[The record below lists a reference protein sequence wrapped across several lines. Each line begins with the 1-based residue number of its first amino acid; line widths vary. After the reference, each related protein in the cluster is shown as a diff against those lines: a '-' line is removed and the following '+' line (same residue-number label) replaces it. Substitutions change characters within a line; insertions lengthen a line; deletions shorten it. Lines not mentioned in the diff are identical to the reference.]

1 MHNTINPKK
10 RPLFAAILV
19 IAAVA
24 AGFLVLRPG
33 ASRAAVAGGP
43 AAAAVPV
50 STAAVKLGSLDI
62 YIDGLGTVTPIS
74 TITVTS
80 RVVGELT
87 QVAYQEG
94 QIVKKGDLL
103 AVIDPRPYQA
113 ALNQAQG
120 QLARDQAMLR
130 NARLD
135 LARYQDAYRQHAIP
149 EQQLATQ
156 QAVVDG
162 DAGVVQ
168 LDQGNLESAQVNVD
182 YTRIVS
188 PIDGRVGL
196 RQVDQGN
203 IVQANG
209 TVPLATITQLQPITV
224 IFTIAED
231 SLSEVLPALGKSL
244 PLKVLALDRTQQKQL
259 ATGTLLTLDNQ
270 VDPATGTVKA
280 RAVFPNEAN
289 ELYPNQF
296 VNARLVLKTLTQV
309 DLIPSAAVQLND
321 AQRFVYVVQPDGTV
335 QSRPVNVTAIDGE
348 TAAVT
353 GVQMGENV
361 VIDGFDRLQAGM
373 KVSIRRQPAAPTQP
387 AGAQTKAAGAP

>member
-1 MHNTINPKK
+1 MHNEIKPKR
-10 RPLFAAILV
+10 RPIFAAIL
-19 IAAVA
+19 IATALG
-24 AGFLVLRPG
+24 AGAIGSRQIVLRAADARGQG
-33 ASRAAVAGGP
+33 AG
-43 AAAAVPV
+43 AVPV
-50 STAAVKLGSLDI
+50 STVAVKLGSLDI
-62 YIDGLGTVTPIS
+62 YIDGIGTVIPTS
-74 TITVTS
+74 TISVTS

-87 QVAYQEG
+87 EVDYKEG

-113 ALNQAQG
+113 TLDQAKG

-130 NARLD
+130 NAQLD

-156 QAVVDG
+156 QSTVDG
-162 DAGVVQ
+162 DAGIVQ
-168 LDQGNLESAQVNVD
+168 LDQGNLESAQVNMD

-196 RQVDQGN
+196 RQVDPGN

-231 SLSEVLPALGKSL
+231 SLSDVLPAVGLGQ
-244 PLKVLALDRTQQKQL
+244 PLRVLALDRSQEKQL
-259 ATGTLLTLDNQ
+259 ATGTLLTLDTQ
-270 VDPATGTVKA
+270 VDPTTGTVKA
-280 RAVFPNEAN
+280 RAAFDNKAN

-296 VNARLVLKTLTQV
+296 VNARLILKTLQQV
-309 DLIPSAAVQLND
+309 DLIPTAAVQLND

-335 QSRPVNVTAIDGE
+335 QSSTVEVTAVDGE
-348 TAAVT
+348 TSAVT
-353 GVQMGENV
+353 GVQPGENV
-361 VIDGFDRLQAGM
+361 VIDGFDRLQVGM
-373 KVSIRRQPAAPTQP
+373 KVSIRPPAAPTQ
-387 AGAQTKAAGAP
+387 TSGAP